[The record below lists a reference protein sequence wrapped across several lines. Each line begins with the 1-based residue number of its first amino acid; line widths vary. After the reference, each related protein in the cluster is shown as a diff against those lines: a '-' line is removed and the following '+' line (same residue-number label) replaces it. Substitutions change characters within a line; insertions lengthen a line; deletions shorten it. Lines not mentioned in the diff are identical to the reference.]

1 MSQRSARI
9 FAVPLMA
16 LLLGAFVA
24 GAADQPSLVLVQ
36 TIPLK
41 GRVGKLDHLALD
53 AKNDRLFVANKPNN
67 TLDIVDLKAGKLVR
81 QIGAQQGIQGIAY
94 SPELD
99 RVFVGLGSGGYCNIF
114 NGQDYKLLKT
124 IKFTDDSDNVRY
136 NPKTN
141 LVYVAHA
148 ENALGVI
155 DAKSFDLKADI
166 KLPATAEA
174 FVLEKGRPRLY
185 LNLTS
190 LGQVVVIDTESN
202 KITSTYPLKLAS
214 ANVAIAL
221 DESNHRLFI
230 GCRKTPL
237 MVVLDTESG
246 KELASVPIGGEVDDL
261 FFDAKR
267 KRLFAV
273 CGEGMINVIRQVDA
287 DKYEALD
294 KVATEKTARTGLLDA
309 EGGRFF
315 VAVPRL
321 PGKDAPEIRVYKLP

>member
-1 MSQRSARI
+1 
-9 FAVPLMA
+9 MA
-16 LLLGAFVA
+16 LLLGTFVA

-67 TLDIVDLKAGKLVR
+67 TLDIVDLKTGKLLR
-81 QIGAQQGIQGIAY
+81 QVGAQQGIQGIAY

-99 RVFVGLGSGGYCNIF
+99 RIFVGLGTGGYCNIF

-124 IKFTDDSDNVRY
+124 IKFADDSDNVVY

-155 DAKSFDLKADI
+155 DAKSFELKADI
-166 KLPATAEA
+166 KLPATAEQ
-174 FVLEKGRPRLY
+174 FVLETGRPRLY

-190 LGQVVVIDTESN
+190 LNQVVVIDTTSN
-202 KITSTYPLKLAS
+202 KITATYPLKLAG
-214 ANVAIAL
+214 ANVSMDL
-221 DESNHRLFI
+221 DEPNHRLFV
-230 GCRKTPL
+230 GCRKAPM
-237 MVVLDTESG
+237 MVVLDTETG
-246 KELASVPIGGEVDDL
+246 KELASVPIGGEIDNL

-267 KRLFAV
+267 KRIFTV
-273 CGEGMINVIRQVDA
+273 CGEGVVNVIRQVDA

-321 PGKDAPEIRVYKLP
+321 TGKDAPEVRVYKLPK